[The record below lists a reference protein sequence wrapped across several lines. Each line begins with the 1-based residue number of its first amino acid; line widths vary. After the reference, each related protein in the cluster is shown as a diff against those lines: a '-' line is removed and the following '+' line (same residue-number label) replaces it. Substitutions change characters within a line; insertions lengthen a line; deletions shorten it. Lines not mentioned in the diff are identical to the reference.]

1 MSATSVFDTVLFGN
15 IFGTDEVRECFSER
29 SYVAHMIEAECALA
43 KAEEI
48 EGIIPS
54 GVAAAICKYSDV
66 AKIDWP
72 LLAART
78 EIVGYPVLPL
88 VEQMATWCPE
98 SKAGYIHWGATTQDI
113 MDLASVLQMRNGLDI
128 VERLLLRVTSVL
140 RSMAAKYRD
149 TPMAGR
155 THLQHALPVT
165 FGYKCAVWLS
175 GLERHVERLAQIK
188 ERCLLVQFGGAAGTL
203 ASLGADGVR
212 VRKTLAAVLGLRD
225 PVITWHVS
233 RDTVAEIIGFLALIG
248 GSLGKIALDLMIM
261 SSNELN
267 EVAEP
272 YVPHRGA
279 SSTMP
284 QKRNP
289 ISSEVILA
297 QSKILRA
304 QAGLLLDAMITDF
317 ERASGPWHLEWAAIP
332 TAFVS
337 VVGALHQADFAL
349 SGLQVNEDAML
360 ANLRS
365 TRGLIVAEAVMMA
378 LAESTGRQEA
388 HEIVYQACVA
398 AHEGGRS
405 LIEALREVPVVVE
418 NVPDERLEKLC
429 DPTRYM
435 GTCREMVDELLAR
448 SSG

>member
-1 MSATSVFDTVLFGN
+1 
-15 IFGTDEVRECFSER
+15 
-29 SYVAHMIEAECALA
+29 
-43 KAEEI
+43 
-48 EGIIPS
+48 
-54 GVAAAICKYSDV
+54 
-66 AKIDWP
+66 
-72 LLAART
+72 
-78 EIVGYPVLPL
+78 
-88 VEQMATWCPE
+88 
-98 SKAGYIHWGATTQDI
+98 
-113 MDLASVLQMRNGLDI
+113 MDLASVLQMRNGLAI
-128 VERLLLRVTSVL
+128 VERLLLRITSVL
-140 RSMAAKYRD
+140 RSMASKYRD

-175 GLERHVERLAQIK
+175 GLERHAERLTQIK

-233 RDTVAEIIGFLALIG
+233 RDTVAEIINFLALVG
-248 GSLGKIALDLMIM
+248 GTLGKIALDLMIM

-304 QAGLLLDAMITDF
+304 QSGLLLDAMITDF

-388 HEIVYQACVA
+388 HEIVYRACVT

-405 LIEALREVPVVVE
+405 LLEALREVPVVVE
-418 NVPDERLEKLC
+418 NLRDERLEKLC
-429 DPTRYM
+429 DPTRYL

-448 SSG
+448 GGGVAEPRKVKSNGVNGHGELKKEVVANGVNGYSH